1 MSMSFDALRVG
12 KRYYLK
18 NFGERFEF
26 QIEEKKNDRNFLV
39 KDLHTLEHYEL
50 QDLVK
55 YGVGND
61 FELYE
66 LEK

>member
-1 MSMSFDALRVG
+1 MSFDALRVG

-26 QIEEKKNDRNFLV
+26 QIEEKKNDRNFVV

>member
-12 KRYYLK
+12 KKYYLR
-18 NFGERFEF
+18 NFGERREF
-26 QIEEKKNDRNFLV
+26 QIQERLSDRNFKI
-39 KDLHTLEHYEL
+39 KDLHTLEQYEI

-55 YGVGND
+55 YGVGKD

-66 LEK
+66 LEE

>member
-26 QIEEKKNDRNFLV
+26 QIEEKKNDRNFVV